1 MGQWGSTPCF
11 IPSINL
17 KFSFSASPLAYIFRY
32 RGSNAPAPL
41 SSAQALIGVGVRD
54 AWKLERVKDSSFY
67 PEGRRFSFLGLF
79 SGFSCLFFFFSFPF
93 LFLFFSFPFLFLF
106 FCFRRKGKYKK
117 SEEKHKKSKYLKLH
131 HAHPK
136 FLKY

>member
-1 MGQWGSTPCF
+1 MQGQEGMYMGQWGSTPCF

-41 SSAQALIGVGVRD
+41 SSAQVLIGVGVRD

-79 SGFSCLFFFFSFPF
+79 SGFSPAFLI
-93 LFLFFSFPFLFLF
+93 LFLYFSYTFLL
-106 FCFRRKGKYKK
+106 
-117 SEEKHKKSKYLKLH
+117 L
-131 HAHPK
+131 
-136 FLKY
+136 